1 MGIWF
6 ILYIHL
12 VYFWHFRVFWG
23 HLVYFPIFG
32 ILYHEKYGN
41 PVVVYLS
48 SAEVGSFI
56 FAGKV
61 NAKEMET
68 KAETVSFIIPFK
80 NKN

>member
-1 MGIWF
+1 VAIWYTYVF
-6 ILYIHL
+6 YVHL
-12 VYFWHFRVFWG
+12 VYFSH
-23 HLVYFPIFG
+23 FG